1 MAATYNV
8 FEKQRWGQD
17 MCVLSTMWQWKSNYF
32 AESFTLRK
40 LCFDRKMKV
49 KKILLLGLFPNLNAL

>member
-17 MCVLSTMWQWKSNYF
+17 MCVLSAMWQWKRNYF
-32 AESFTLRK
+32 AESFTLRR
-40 LCFDRKMKV
+40 LCFNRKIKE
-49 KKILLLGLFPNLNAL
+49 KNCY